1 MVEVRNDAFT
11 AEQAALLEK
20 YRHLIRNGFHG
31 TFLHGLDSKGRMIV
45 PVAFREAL
53 GDKFYVCLTPDFK
66 AIALY
71 PESEWQLYYCTLLEL
86 AEKDM
91 RMNRVLRRFSKY
103 TYSDCECDAQGRV
116 LLPQKLRLKF
126 LENAKDVEVSGDGSH
141 IRVTRAEDADEED
154 NLFDQEI
161 PDVLAFEAEI
171 AGKH

>member
-86 AEKDM
+86 AEKGI
-91 RMNRVLRRFSKY
+91 RLTGSKSKIIHEPLPGDDPTQRQPVIDLAKEKLEWHPTIDLEDGLQRTI
-103 TYSDCECDAQGRV
+103 TYFR
-116 LLPQKLRLKF
+116 
-126 LENAKDVEVSGDGSH
+126 
-141 IRVTRAEDADEED
+141 
-154 NLFDQEI
+154 EI
-161 PDVLAFEAEI
+161 L
-171 AGKH
+171 